1 MRTPAMILIAAIAG
15 VVLGWLLL
23 TQLPQQPFAPAQP
36 ASTVPKSAD
45 STPAATAAARPS
57 APDANPAPPTAPQPS
72 VAVEK
77 SEATGTTD
85 DSTKPAE
92 PAKVDSP
99 AGDKST
105 EPASDET
112 GEADPSQD
120 GDSPPSGVDVDRAA
134 DLLAD
139 WMAKQDAVADE
150 GGESP
155 QTEQVLRTF
164 DQEEADPAWS
174 GPTAQQIEAT
184 LDAWIA
190 ALPDD
195 VRDHIAIIHVECRLT
210 LCQILAADDDLAAQ
224 NQRAQSSQEWQ
235 QAVATLPQQPWW
247 QEFGFVDLM
256 NAIDSDEASGYVLYQ
271 SYLRREVKPSG

>member
-23 TQLPQQPFAPAQP
+23 TQLPQQPFAPAQR
-36 ASTVPKSAD
+36 ASTAPKSAD
-45 STPAATAAARPS
+45 STPAATAARPLV
-57 APDANPAPPTAPQPS
+57 ADANPAPPTAPQPS

-77 SEATGTTD
+77 TEATGTTD
-85 DSTKPAE
+85 DSTKPAAPTNE
-92 PAKVDSP
+92 DSA
-99 AGDKST
+99 AGDKPTDS
-105 EPASDET
+105 ASDET
-112 GEADPSQD
+112 GETDPSQD
-120 GDSPPSGVDVDRAA
+120 GDSPPSAVDVDRAA

-139 WMAKQDAVADE
+139 WMAKQDAAADE

-155 QTEQVLRTF
+155 QTMQALRTF
-164 DQEEADPAWS
+164 DQEEADPDWS

-184 LDAWIA
+184 LDAWIE

-195 VRDHIAIIHVECRLT
+195 VRDHIEIIHVECRLT
-210 LCQILAADDDLAAQ
+210 LCQILAAADDLAAQ